1 MLTFAPL
8 DFAMYFARK
17 LLSWPLSFWIFFL
30 IIIFSFLVIGCTSKP
45 PASSVTQQ
53 SKTAAASIDPATAA
67 SVGGTVTF
75 SGQAPKPA
83 PIDMSYDPDCKGK
96 ALSESLVV
104 NHGALA
110 NVFVYV
116 KSGLGDRTFSV
127 PQTPAVID
135 QSGCQYRPHVLG
147 VMAGQSIEFK
157 NDDSTT
163 HNVHVMPKANT
174 EWNRSEMPGAQPFQ
188 TTFTN
193 PEIMMP
199 VHCNQHPWMN
209 MYVNVVNSPFFAI
222 TDAAGNFQIKG
233 LPPGKYTL
241 AFVQEKLGEQDRE
254 IVLQPKEI
262 KNLDLS
268 FQP

>member
-1 MLTFAPL
+1 MF
-8 DFAMYFARK
+8 FARK
-17 LLSWPLSFWIFFL
+17 LVPWPLSFWVFL
-30 IIIFSFLVIGCTSKP
+30 LLFDFVVVGCTSKP
-45 PASSVTQQ
+45 VPSPTAQQPKTQASLIDPT
-53 SKTAAASIDPATAA
+53 TAASI
-67 SVGGTVTF
+67 SGTVTF
-75 SGQAPKPA
+75 AGQAPKPT

-96 ALSESLVV
+96 AFSESFVV
-104 NHGALA
+104 DRDSKPGGLA

-174 EWNRSEMPGAQPFQ
+174 EWNRSEMPGARPFQ

-209 MYVNVVNSPFFAI
+209 MYVNVVNSPFFAV
-222 TDAAGNFQIKG
+222 TDASGNFQIKG

-262 KNLDLS
+262 KKLDLS

>member
-1 MLTFAPL
+1 MPFAKKLSSCPLTFWV
-8 DFAMYFARK
+8 F
-17 LLSWPLSFWIFFL
+17 LLILSSSVL
-30 IIIFSFLVIGCTSKP
+30 GCTSKP
-45 PASSVTQQ
+45 APSATERQSSPPA
-53 SKTAAASIDPATAA
+53 APIDPATMG
-67 SVGGTVTF
+67 SIRGTVTF
-75 SGQAPKPA
+75 TGQAPKPA

-96 ALSESLVV
+96 AFSESLVV
-104 NHGALA
+104 NEGSLV

-116 KSGLGDRTFSV
+116 KSGLGDRTFSA
-127 PQTPAVID
+127 PQSPAVIN

-147 VMAGQSIEFK
+147 VMTGQPVEFK
-157 NDDSTT
+157 NEDSTT

-188 TTFTN
+188 AAFDN

-209 MYVNVVNSPFFAI
+209 MYVNVVMSPFFAV

-241 AFVQEKLGEQDRE
+241 AFVHEKLGEQDRDV
-254 IVLQPKEI
+254 VLQAKEI
-262 KNLDLS
+262 KKLDLS

>member
-1 MLTFAPL
+1 
-8 DFAMYFARK
+8 
-17 LLSWPLSFWIFFL
+17 
-30 IIIFSFLVIGCTSKP
+30 
-45 PASSVTQQ
+45 
-53 SKTAAASIDPATAA
+53 
-67 SVGGTVTF
+67 
-75 SGQAPKPA
+75 
-83 PIDMSYDPDCKGK
+83 MSYDPDCKGK
-96 ALSESLVV
+96 AFSESLVV
-104 NHGALA
+104 NKGALA

-116 KSGLGDRTFSV
+116 KNGLGDLTFSA
-127 PQTPAVID
+127 PQSPAVIN

-147 VMAGQSIEFK
+147 VMAGQPVEFK

-163 HNVHVMPKANT
+163 HNVHVMPKVNT

-188 TTFTN
+188 TTFDN

-209 MYVNVVNSPFFAI
+209 MYVNVVKSPFFAV

-241 AFVQEKLGEQDRE
+241 AFVHEKLGEQDRDV
-254 IVLQPKEI
+254 VLQAKEI
-262 KNLDLS
+262 KKLDLS